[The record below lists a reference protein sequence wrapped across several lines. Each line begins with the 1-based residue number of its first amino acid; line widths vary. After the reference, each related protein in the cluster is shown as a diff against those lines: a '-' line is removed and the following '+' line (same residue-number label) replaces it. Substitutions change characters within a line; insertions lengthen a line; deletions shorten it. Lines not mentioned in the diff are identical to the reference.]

1 MVVGAGGWVDYNG
14 TGTNVL
20 VFVFVF
26 VFVFLFVFVFDP
38 VIIVMIVWCS
48 YGGRSER
55 VGRL

>member
-1 MVVGAGGWVDYNG
+1 MVGAGGWVDYNG